1 MPGQPTAHLE
11 LPGSRVEP
19 LIADTTHPRSNR
31 MGSPYD
37 EADLPIAGYERS
49 SRKSG
54 FGFLYRS
61 IEVAASSGPNT
72 FSSSIWMENGDSVS
86 ASSIKPVDF

>member
-19 LIADTTHPRSNR
+19 LIADTTHPVPVGWGRPATKLTCRLRGN
-31 MGSPYD
+31 
-37 EADLPIAGYERS
+37 AAA
-49 SRKSG
+49 RKSS
-54 FGFLYRS
+54 FAFLYRS
-61 IEVAASSGPNT
+61 IEVAVLSGPNT

-86 ASSIKPVDF
+86 ASSIKRVDF